1 MAYWKCSCD
10 LYFHP
15 VMKEITKPLHARD
28 GFMVARESIFFKLL
42 SYCANGHKFEDV
54 NQFARYAMLPT
65 KQCQA
70 VWDVCLQQ
78 NVIRQSEGGYTAT
91 DWMSENG
98 LLPNAQ
104 NTRFDAPKGE
114 AGNNTPNP
122 KTTQNGAVLA
132 RESASTARFPVRQN
146 VYLSDA
152 ELAELN
158 ERFPSEQVTMM
169 LDKLSAF
176 KTERNWRYR
185 SDMDAIRR
193 WVIKW
198 LGQELAKRETDKDS
212 VQKFYE
218 ASIQNTDNIPTWL
231 NGKG

>member
-1 MAYWKCSCD
+1 MAYWKCSCE

-42 SYCANGHKFEDV
+42 SYCANGHTFDSAG
-54 NQFARYAMLPT
+54 QFARYAMLPE

-70 VWDVCLQQ
+70 VWDVCVEN
-78 NVIRQSEGGYTAT
+78 NVIRDSGCGYTAT

-98 LLPNAQ
+98 LLFSGEISRFGAQ
-104 NTRFDAPKGE
+104 SEK
-114 AGNNTPNP
+114 AGNYTPNP
-122 KTTQNGAVLA
+122 EASQIGAVLV
-132 RESASTARFPVRQN
+132 RKSASAPRFPVRPN
-146 VYLSDA
+146 VYLSNE

-158 ERFPSEQVTMM
+158 ERFPSEHVTMM
-169 LDKLSAF
+169 LDKLSSF
-176 KTERNWRYR
+176 KTEKNWKYR

-198 LGQELAKRETDKDS
+198 LGQELAKRETYKDT
-212 VQKFYE
+212 VQEFYE
-218 ASIQNTDNIPTWL
+218 ASIHNEDGIPSWL